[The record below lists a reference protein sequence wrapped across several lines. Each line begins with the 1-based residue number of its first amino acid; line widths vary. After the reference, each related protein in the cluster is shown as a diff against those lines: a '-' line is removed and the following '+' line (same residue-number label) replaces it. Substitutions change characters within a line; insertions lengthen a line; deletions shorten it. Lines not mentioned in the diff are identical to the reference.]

1 MKKFN
6 TTIVQKKCKCSPD
19 CEKYP
24 TIGYKGYFIYHFP
37 GEIKKQ
43 LKSNKSITS
52 RLSRQLHEVQGEL
65 KKAVKEKTKSDYLK
79 VADILFGAF
88 IKRRDA
94 DSLGNV
100 ECVCCGG
107 TYNIKD
113 KTKDGD
119 MVVQAMHFVSRG
131 TYSLRFNEINVHAGC
146 CSCNLNMHLEPD
158 GLAYK
163 RYRKFLVD
171 SVGEEEVKK
180 MEDQKREIGKITE
193 ADLKEIIDKYKT
205 TKNDSRK
212 QID

>member
-19 CEKYP
+19 CDKYP

-65 KKAVKEKTKSDYLK
+65 KRAVKEKTKSDYLK

-88 IKRRDA
+88 IKRRDS

-100 ECVCCGG
+100 NCVCCGG
-107 TYNIKD
+107 TFNIKE
-113 KTKDGD
+113 KTKDND
-119 MVVQAMHFVSRG
+119 MVVQAMHFVSRA
-131 TYSLRFNEINVHAGC
+131 TYSLRFNETNVHAGC
-146 CSCNLNMHLEPD
+146 CYCNLDMHLSPNGFAYQKYRSFLID
-158 GLAYK
+158 AIGLDEVQ
-163 RYRKFLVD
+163 RM
-171 SVGEEEVKK
+171 EE
-180 MEDQKREIGKITE
+180 QKREVGKITE
-193 ADLKEIIDKYKT
+193 SDLKQIIDKYKT

-212 QID
+212 HTD

>member
-65 KKAVKEKTKSDYLK
+65 KRAVKEKTKSDYLK

-100 ECVCCGG
+100 NCVCCGG
-107 TYNIKD
+107 TFNTKE
-113 KTKDGD
+113 KTKDND
-119 MVVQAMHFVSRG
+119 MVVQAMHFVSRA
-131 TYSLRFNEINVHAGC
+131 TYSLRFNETNVHAGC
-146 CSCNLNMHLEPD
+146 CYCNLDMHLSPNGFAYQKYRSFLID
-158 GLAYK
+158 ALGLDEVQ
-163 RYRKFLVD
+163 RM
-171 SVGEEEVKK
+171 EE
-180 MEDQKREIGKITE
+180 QKREVGKITE
-193 ADLKEIIDKYKT
+193 SDLKEIIDKYKT

-212 QID
+212 HTD